1 MNKFDPKIHH
11 RHSIRLKGYDYTQA
25 GAYFVTICTWK
36 HECLFGEVVEG
47 EMRLSALGQIVR
59 AEWVKSSD
67 IRKEIRLFEDEFVIM
82 PNHVHG
88 IVWIAPLHDTG
99 RGGNERAHEVGADG
113 IRPGTVNP
121 GDGGGKSQTRDGG
134 QTQSVSRN
142 QGASLAPLQ
151 RAERSLS
158 SFVAGFKAVVTS
170 RAGREL
176 NMTSIWQRNY
186 YEHIIRDEED
196 LRRIEEYIQSNPQR
210 WEQDQLHPEAPPN
223 QYNRV

>member
-59 AEWVKSSD
+59 EEWVKSSD

-88 IVWIAPLHDTG
+88 IVWIAPLGTTRVVG
-99 RGGNERAHEVGADG
+99 VTRERM
-113 IRPGTVNP
+113 R
-121 GDGGGKSQTRDGG
+121 
-134 QTQSVSRN
+134 
-142 QGASLAPLQ
+142 
-151 RAERSLS
+151 
-158 SFVAGFKAVVTS
+158 
-170 RAGREL
+170 
-176 NMTSIWQRNY
+176 
-186 YEHIIRDEED
+186 
-196 LRRIEEYIQSNPQR
+196 
-210 WEQDQLHPEAPPN
+210 
-223 QYNRV
+223 